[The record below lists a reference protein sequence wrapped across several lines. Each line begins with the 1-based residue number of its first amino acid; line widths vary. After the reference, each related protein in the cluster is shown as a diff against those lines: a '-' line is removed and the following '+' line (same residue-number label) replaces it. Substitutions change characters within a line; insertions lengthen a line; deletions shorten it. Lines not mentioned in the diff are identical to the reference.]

1 MSSSSRK
8 LDLIKC
14 RKLSQ
19 ASSMGAQSDIRNS
32 WGTLSATHQ
41 VQSTHVLQPTDRWWN
56 WSLIWQLFLEAAW
69 NTVTRSSLS
78 PLRYLD
84 FIIPDCIYVYM
95 LSGLLPLPPPMR
107 LINTAPK
114 AKQWHPLKQEL
125 HCLHTPYP
133 RNLIINML
141 ISLEMLLGRDVYV
154 DSRSH
159 PPERRKIDNSTTEAV
174 SVSRFSKLLFVP
186 TN

>member
-41 VQSTHVLQPTDRWWN
+41 VQSTYVLQPTDRWWN

-78 PLRYLD
+78 PMRYLD

-95 LSGLLPLPPPMR
+95 LSGLLPLPPLR

-141 ISLEMLLGRDVYV
+141 ISLEMLLGRDGYV